1 MNKPRY
7 DHGLQKIAQ
16 KIFVFGGVAGGRI
29 IKSSEVYDVVQNSW
43 KNLPDMLEASAD
55 ITCVIV
61 KNKILISSENSRL
74 MSYDIENEAYSQV
87 GDQFS
92 MRVHRYIASS
102 KEKIYLFEIN
112 KVFEVTA

>member
-1 MNKPRY
+1 MFLSGGHGPRNEAMNSCYTFKLSTNTLLFKENMNKPRY

-74 MSYDIENEAYSQV
+74 MSYDIENEAYS
-87 GDQFS
+87 
-92 MRVHRYIASS
+92 
-102 KEKIYLFEIN
+102 
-112 KVFEVTA
+112 